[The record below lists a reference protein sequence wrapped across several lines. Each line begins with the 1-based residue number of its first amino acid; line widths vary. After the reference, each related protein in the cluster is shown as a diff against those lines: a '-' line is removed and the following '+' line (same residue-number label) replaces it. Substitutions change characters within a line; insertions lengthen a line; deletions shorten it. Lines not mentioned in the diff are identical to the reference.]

1 MSVQPEVGV
10 ITPVYNGAK
19 YLAESIE
26 SVLAQTY
33 SNWTLTI
40 VNNCSTDS
48 TAEIARSYAAKDRR
62 IRVHENQRFL
72 PAIANHNAALRL
84 LPSDSLYC
92 KLLFAD
98 DWLFPECLERLVAL
112 AEAQPTV
119 GILTAYS
126 LQGSEVIWTGLP
138 YPSTVVRGKD
148 ACRSRLLGGPYV
160 FGTGTTQMYRAEIVR
175 GVESFFNESNT
186 HCDSEICFRH
196 FEQWDLGFIHQ
207 ILSYTRPLRPESLT
221 TEANR
226 LNTLLLMTLY
236 ELITYGPVYL
246 TPAEQQ
252 LHLTKKWNEYYSVLA
267 GYVLEGRDLWNFH
280 KQNLSK
286 LGFPVDR
293 GRLATAVFRRAWK
306 AFFKNPFGAIGNVLA
321 GGSPLSWR
329 FQKPR

>member
-1 MSVQPEVGV
+1 MSLQPEVGI

-33 SNWTLTI
+33 SNWTLT
-40 VNNCSTDS
+40 VANNCSTDS
-48 TAEIARSYAAKDRR
+48 TAEIACGYAAKDSR
-62 IRVHENQRFL
+62 IRVHHNQQFL
-72 PAIANHNAALRL
+72 PAIANHNASLRL
-84 LPSDSLYC
+84 LPPNSKYC

-98 DWLFPECLERLVAL
+98 DWLFPECLERMVAL
-112 AEAQPTV
+112 AEAHPSV

-138 YPSTVVRGKD
+138 YPSIVVPGHD
-148 ACRSRLLGGPYV
+148 ACRTRLLGGPYV
-160 FGTGTTQMYRAEIVR
+160 FGTGTSQLYRSEIVR
-175 GVESFFNESNT
+175 SAESFFNEANT

-196 FEQWDLGFIHQ
+196 LNRWDLGFIHQ

-246 TPAEQQ
+246 TVEELRSQ
-252 LHLTKKWNEYYSVLA
+252 LAKKWNEYYAELA
-267 GYVLEGRDLWNFH
+267 GYVLEGRDLWKFH
-280 KQNLSK
+280 KQNLSQ

-293 GRLATAVFRRAWK
+293 RRLSAAVFMRGWK
-306 AFFKNPFGAIGNVLA
+306 AFFKNPFLAIGNVLS

-329 FQKPR
+329 FHKPR

>member
-1 MSVQPEVGV
+1 MSLQPEVGV

-26 SVLAQTY
+26 SLLAQSY

-48 TAEIARSYAAKDRR
+48 TAEITRGYAARDSR
-62 IRVHENQRFL
+62 IRVHDNQQFL
-72 PAIANHNAALRL
+72 PAIANHNAAVRL
-84 LPSDSLYC
+84 LPPNSRYC

-98 DWLFPECLERLVAL
+98 DWLFPECLERMVAL

-138 YPSTVVRGKD
+138 YPSTVVRGRD
-148 ACRSRLLGGPYV
+148 ACRNRLLGGPYV
-160 FGTGTTQMYRAEIVR
+160 FGTPTTQMYRAEIVR
-175 GVESFFNESNT
+175 GVVSFFNENNA

-236 ELITYGPVYL
+236 ELITYGPIYL
-246 TPAEQQ
+246 TPEEQQ
-252 LHLTKKWNEYYSVLA
+252 VLLARKWDEYYAELA
-267 GYVLEGRDLWNFH
+267 GYVLEGRDKWDFH

-293 GRLATAVFRRAWK
+293 LRLSTAVFRRGWK
-306 AFFKNPFGAIGNVLA
+306 AFFKNPFTAIGNVLS
-321 GGSPLSWR
+321 GGSPLSLR
-329 FQKPR
+329 FRKSR